1 MSRPVAVITET
12 EELDPGPALELLSE
26 AGFDARFVGS
36 RAPEAI
42 AAAAH
47 DADALIVGYASVDA
61 ALLDRLPR
69 LRMLATMSAG
79 HDMIDTVE
87 AARRGLWVANLP
99 DAATEDVAV
108 HALAQALALVRR
120 LPQAD
125 AVVRGGGWNA
135 DFTEVPRRAS
145 ELTLGLVGF
154 GRIART
160 LARIAA
166 PLFGRVVAH
175 DPHATEWPE
184 GVERADL
191 DTLVSE
197 ADVLS
202 LHTPSTPRTRGM
214 VDGPLLARMRPGG
227 FLVNVSRG
235 DLIDAGAVLAA
246 LDSGRLAGAALDVF
260 PCEPPAAEDPLRRH
274 PRLLLS
280 PHSAFRTDASL
291 RAYVTGPAHNVIA
304 WWTTGRPH
312 TPVVVPATATAPD
325 PAATAPRTASTQGA
339 PA

>member
-12 EELDPGPALELLSE
+12 EELDPGPGLRLLSE

-36 RAPEAI
+36 RDPEAI

-47 DADALIVGYASVDA
+47 DADALIVGYASVDG
-61 ALLDRLPR
+61 ALLDRLPKV
-69 LRMLATMSAG
+69 RMLATMSAG
-79 HDMIDTVE
+79 YDMIDTAE

-99 DAATEDVAV
+99 DSATEDVAV
-108 HALAQALALVRR
+108 HALAQALALLRC

-125 AVVRGGGWNA
+125 AAVRGGGWNG

-166 PLFGRVVAH
+166 PVFGRVVAH
-175 DPHATEWPE
+175 DPHAADWPE
-184 GVERADL
+184 DVERADL
-191 DTLVSE
+191 DTLVAE

-202 LHTPSTPRTRGM
+202 LHTPSTARTRGM
-214 VDGPLLARMRPGG
+214 VNGPLLARMRPGG
-227 FLVNVSRG
+227 ILVNVSRG
-235 DLIDAGAVLAA
+235 DLIDADAVLDA

-260 PCEPPAAEDPLRRH
+260 PTEPPAADDRLRRH

-291 RAYVTGPAHNVIA
+291 RAYVCGPARNVIA
-304 WWTTGRPH
+304 WWTTGRPN
-312 TPVVVPATATAPD
+312 TPVVTPGTPIVPASTAP
-325 PAATAPRTASTQGA
+325 ALRIAPTQGV